1 MDINRVIDELHPLER
16 KILPFLR
23 ETKEIISLVE
33 KCGLQEV
40 EARRALQ
47 WLEAKE
53 IVKTDKTTKSIVVL
67 DENGKKYKEHGLPEL
82 IFLKELTKGDL
93 SLDALQAK
101 GVLQKDE
108 VMVSLGLLK
117 SKSAILFEK
126 GKLSITVQGK
136 AMLEKETLEQKFL
149 KKTFPIDAENLLPEE
164 KFALDSLLK
173 RKKILSVEKI
183 SGLTFELT
191 KEGLELLGMD
201 LSSVMVESLTP
212 DMLQNGSWKEKK
224 FRKYSINASTP
235 KVTGGRRHPLD
246 LVIDM
251 MKQIW
256 IEMGFKE
263 MEGPWVESAFWC
275 MDSMWIPQ
283 DHPAREMQDTFYLPY
298 SGKLPKKLASKVSKA
313 HETGGKSGSTGY
325 GYKWDAE
332 LAKKLVL
339 RTHTTAT
346 TFRMFGDGLEAPQ
359 KYFCIGRIF
368 RNETVDATHLPE
380 FHQIEGFIMGKGLTL
395 KDLMGYIK
403 EFYNRMGIKM
413 IKFRPTYNPYTE
425 PSMEAVGYNEQLG
438 KWIELINS
446 GMFRPEALDPYG
458 IKVPVIAW
466 GLGVERLA
474 MMLYGRSNIREI
486 FGSNSDIDWL
496 RQYELPK
503 SSISKDKLEEEHI
516 EIKSSQAKLSGHF
529 LTKMNKKIDDESVG
543 E

>member
-1 MDINRVIDELHPLER
+1 MDVQRVAEELHPLER
-16 KILPFLR
+16 KILPFLKGAG
-23 ETKEIISLVE
+23 EISLLVKE
-33 KCGLQEV
+33 SALQEV
-40 EARRALQ
+40 EIRRALQ
-47 WLEAKE
+47 WLEAKGV
-53 IVKTDKTTKSIVVL
+53 VKTEKNISSVVVL
-67 DENGKKYKEHGLPEL
+67 EENGEKYKKNGLPEL
-82 IFLKELTKGDL
+82 AFLKAIEKESLTLDELNK
-93 SLDALQAK
+93 K
-101 GVLQKDE
+101 GVLEKEE

-117 SKSAILFEK
+117 SRMAILFEQ
-126 GKLSITVQGK
+126 GKLSITEQGK
-136 AMLEKETLEQKFL
+136 KMLAQGTLEKKFL
-149 KKTFPIDAENLLPEE
+149 EKHFPLNPEKLEPEE

-173 RKKILSVEKI
+173 RKKIMRLDKI
-183 SGLTFELT
+183 SGLTFQLT
-191 KEGLELLGMD
+191 KEGEELLKSD
-201 LSSVMVESLTP
+201 ISADAANTAESLTP
-212 DMLQNGSWKEKK
+212 EMLQSGAWKEKK

-235 KVTGGRRHPLD
+235 KIAGGRRHPLD
-246 LVIDM
+246 LVIEQ

-298 SGKLPKKLASKVSKA
+298 DGKIPKQIARKVAKA
-313 HETGGKSGSTGY
+313 HETGGKSGSKGY
-325 GYKWDAE
+325 GTKWDPE

-346 TFRMFGDGLEAPQ
+346 TFRMLSEGLAPPE

-395 KDLMGYIK
+395 RDLMGYIK
-403 EFYNRMGIKM
+403 EFYRRMGITK

-425 PSMEAVGYNEQLG
+425 PSMEALGYNEQLG

-458 IKVPVIAW
+458 VKVPVIAW

-474 MMLYGRSNIREI
+474 MMVYGRDNIREI

-496 RQYELPK
+496 RNYQLAKETNEDDNKEFKERELK
-503 SSISKDKLEEEHI
+503 E
-516 EIKSSQAKLSGHF
+516 
-529 LTKMNKKIDDESVG
+529 
-543 E
+543 